1 MFLIFNNTVKNPT
14 KIQVYIL
21 PISQIL
27 KNYQYQNNSI

>member
-1 MFLIFNNTVKNPT
+1 M

-27 KNYQYQNNSI
+27 TNYQYQNSFYVKINFL